1 MYNKKIQD
9 LVNALAA
16 IEELSELIGMKY
28 SDYED
33 AISLVNDGLLDEFA
47 DTICLKEDYNFFIRV
62 GEIDEY
68 TKLIKEYALGLQDR
82 RSKKNIIRFDDADHH
97 NDKSKVNGI
106 NPPHH
111 KHHGKNERVE
121 GCSGELKDII
131 KELSEKIKDLK

>member
-16 IEELSELIGMKY
+16 IEELSEPIGMKY

-82 RSKKNIIRFDDADHH
+82 RSKIFP
-97 NDKSKVNGI
+97 SYCFVNPYKI
-106 NPPHH
+106 
-111 KHHGKNERVE
+111 
-121 GCSGELKDII
+121 II
-131 KELSEKIKDLK
+131 KIVVSIY